1 MQTNYQERYLGLQI
15 RQLTGNLVQLATKM
29 KELDGRLLK
38 IENNNKPIDL
48 SEPDTS
54 DSTELESNDSNEQ
67 VQLQS
72 VNDSD
77 NSEENISVNIVNR
90 H

>member
-54 DSTELESNDSNEQ
+54 DSTKLESNDSNEQ
-67 VQLQS
+67 IQS

-77 NSEENISVNIVNR
+77 NSEENISINIVP
-90 H
+90 